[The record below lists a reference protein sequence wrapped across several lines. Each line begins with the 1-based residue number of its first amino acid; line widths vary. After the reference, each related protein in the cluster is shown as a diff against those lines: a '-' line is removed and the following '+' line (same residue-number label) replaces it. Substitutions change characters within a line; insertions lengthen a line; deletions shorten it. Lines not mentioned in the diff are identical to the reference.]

1 MFVCCCELGVPG
13 TVSTLEIDTHFYKGN
28 YPESCMLEVC
38 QLPKDTNTI
47 EKLLT
52 EDRHQQIQW
61 KTLLPRTRLGPDER
75 HYFRDSQLQAVG
87 VFTHL
92 KVTIYPDGGIMRI
105 RVMGK
110 KSPESK
116 L

>member
-1 MFVCCCELGVPG
+1 M
-13 TVSTLEIDTHFYKGN
+13 EIDTHFYKGN
-28 YPESCMLEVC
+28 YPESCLIEVC
-38 QLPKDTNTI
+38 NLPKDTNTI

-52 EDRHQQIQW
+52 EDRHSQIQW

-75 HYFRDSQLQAVG
+75 HYFSMSENQLQQVG
-87 VFTHL
+87 IFTHL

-105 RVMGK
+105 RVIGK

>member
-1 MFVCCCELGVPG
+1 M
-13 TVSTLEIDTHFYKGN
+13 EIDTHFYKGN
-28 YPESCMLEVC
+28 YPESCVVEVC
-38 QLPKDTNTI
+38 NLPKDTNTI
-47 EKLLT
+47 DKLLT
-52 EDRHQQIQW
+52 EDKHPLIPW
-61 KTLLPRTRLGPDER
+61 KTLLSRTRLGPDER
-75 HYFRDSQLQAVG
+75 HFFSVDAQQLQSVG

-92 KVTIYPDGGIMRI
+92 KVTIFPDGGIMRI